1 MPSRPDDS
9 LFLSLSQN
17 TKYMLI
23 VDALVDETVRAAVR
37 SVARNARQEFVS
49 DLAEVRYRLG
59 SDGSIMLGTLL

>member
-1 MPSRPDDS
+1 
-9 LFLSLSQN
+9 
-17 TKYMLI
+17 MLI